1 MILRSSR
8 TPIMHRSVEANG
20 FVFFGGIIAD
30 DLSLDIS
37 GQTKQIL
44 EKLENYL
51 THARTDKTRI
61 VSATAYVADL
71 SLKKG
76 MNDVWKEWFDPQHLP
91 ARATLGVADLGE
103 NVLLEL
109 VVTAVNN

>member
-1 MILRSSR
+1 MIERSIR
-8 TPIMHRSVEANG
+8 TPIMHRAVAANG

-30 DLSLDIS
+30 DLSLDMA
-37 GQTKQIL
+37 GQTQQVL
-44 EKLENYL
+44 DKLESYL
-51 THARTDKTRI
+51 AEAGTNKECI

-76 MNDVWKEWFDPQHLP
+76 MNDVWTQWFNPEHLP

-103 NVLLEL
+103 SVLLEL
-109 VVTAVNN
+109 VVTAVK

>member
-1 MILRSSR
+1 MIERSIR
-8 TPIMHRSVEANG
+8 TPIMHRAVAANG

-30 DLSLDIS
+30 DLSLDMA
-37 GQTKQIL
+37 GQTQQVL
-44 EKLENYL
+44 DKLESYL
-51 THARTDKTRI
+51 TEAGTNKECI

-76 MNDVWKEWFDPQHLP
+76 MNDVWTQWFDPEHLP

-109 VVTAVNN
+109 VVTAVK